1 MKNLIILIFL
11 VFSFQGFSQI
21 LPSSHGVHH
30 KKSSGGGVLV
40 SDTWDSSTKASC
52 ITLSN
57 SNLTSLESNCGVAA
71 WNNVYGST
79 GVSSGINEWE
89 VTIDDYDNNVSN
101 GFDVMIGVSKL
112 RTQNPLSA
120 VDNGSYCYIL
130 ENGRKFINTSSDYG
144 NSVYGAAYGVG
155 DVIKISLNMD
165 NNQLTFYKNGVSQGV
180 SFTVSNGTYYL
191 VASYVKKTN
200 TQITITN

>member
-1 MKNLIILIFL
+1 MLRLLTFFL
-11 VFSFQGFSQI
+11 FFFFFFEGFSQI

-57 SNLTSLESNCGVAA
+57 SNLTSLESNCGGPA

-89 VTIDDYDNNVSN
+89 VTIDDYDNASN
-101 GFDVMIGVSKL
+101 GYDVMIGVSKL

-130 ENGRKFINTSSDYG
+130 ENGQKFIHTSSDYG
-144 NSVYGAAYGVG
+144 NSDYGAAYGVG
-155 DVIKISLNMD
+155 DVIKIS
-165 NNQLTFYKNGVSQGV
+165 
-180 SFTVSNGTYYL
+180 
-191 VASYVKKTN
+191 
-200 TQITITN
+200 

>member
-1 MKNLIILIFL
+1 MKKIIYLLFITH
-11 VFSFQGFSQI
+11 FSFSQV
-21 LPSSHGVHH
+21 LPSYHGVHH
-30 KKSSGGGVLV
+30 KKSSSGGVLV
-40 SDTWDSSTKASC
+40 SDTWDSSTKATC

-57 SNLTSLESNCGVAA
+57 SNLTSLESNCGVA

-89 VTIDDYDNNVSN
+89 VTIDDWDNASN
-101 GFDVMIGVSKL
+101 AYDVMIGVSKL

-130 ENGRKFINTSSDYG
+130 ENGKKFIYTSSDYG
-144 NSVYGAAYGVG
+144 NSDYGAAYGVG

-180 SFTVSNGTYYL
+180 AFTVSNGTYYL
-191 VASYVKKTN
+191 VASYVKNTN
-200 TQITITN
+200 TQITITD